1 MNSDIPDSNISYSWF
16 DDVGLI
22 EWDTLELI
30 SGYPISIPH
39 PNDYDYIQLFHDQ
52 EQINMFGMELE
63 NSILGS
69 LDPLNAE
76 PRAAQNIIRVPD
88 YFHFYDE
95 SKGPVGERNWILDS
109 ELIGVGKTPSLFC
122 EEPGIYEITLKIS
135 GLEGQEDQETI
146 SVVALAPGSD
156 QHELGDVN
164 GDGSVTMVDA
174 LLCAN
179 HILGLFV
186 FQPVEFLAADIDGN
200 GLINIFDVLSI
211 SDLVDQ

>member
-1 MNSDIPDSNISYSWF
+1 MFRLIVIYAIVFILFWNLLYQSSSGIENWF
-16 DDVGLI
+16 QEKFLSAIFSVLSTMALGF
-22 EWDTLELI
+22 
-30 SGYPISIPH
+30 SIA
-39 PNDYDYIQLFHDQ
+39 YVVY
-52 EQINMFGMELE
+52 
-63 NSILGS
+63 
-69 LDPLNAE
+69 
-76 PRAAQNIIRVPD
+76 
-88 YFHFYDE
+88 
-95 SKGPVGERNWILDS
+95 
-109 ELIGVGKTPSLFC
+109 
-122 EEPGIYEITLKIS
+122 ITLKIS